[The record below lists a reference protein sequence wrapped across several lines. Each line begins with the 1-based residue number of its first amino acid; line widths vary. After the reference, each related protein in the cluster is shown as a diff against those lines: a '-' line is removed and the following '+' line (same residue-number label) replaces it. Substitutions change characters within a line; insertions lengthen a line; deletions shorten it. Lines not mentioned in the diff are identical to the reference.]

1 MLRIVGAG
9 LGRTGTMSL
18 KLALERLLGRPCYH
32 MMEVFGRPDD
42 IGVWH
47 RAVDG
52 DLPDWRSFLADYDAA
67 VDWPVAAFW
76 RELADAFP
84 DAVVLLS
91 TRRDADAWW
100 KSASETIFTVGRR
113 LGGGTDGEAPDGAA
127 GAHLGMVHDLF
138 AQRFTPDWLDEDA
151 AKRAYEAHNAAVR
164 ATIPANRLVD
174 WQAGD
179 GWAPICAALGVDVPD
194 APFPHANT
202 TEDFL
207 AMFRNADRA

>member
-1 MLRIVGAG
+1 MI
-9 LGRTGTMSL
+9 
-18 KLALERLLGRPCYH
+18 
-32 MMEVFGRPDD
+32 EVFGRPDD

-52 DLPDWRSFLADYDAA
+52 DLPDWHSFLADYDAA

-84 DAVVLLS
+84 DAPVLLS

-100 KSASETIFTVGRR
+100 KSASETIFTFGRR
-113 LGGGTDGEAPDGAA
+113 GTPDGPARD
-127 GAHLGMVHDLF
+127 HLAMVHDLF
-138 AQRFTPDWLDEDA
+138 ARRFTPDWLDENS
-151 AKRAYEAHNAAVR
+151 AKRAYDAHNAAVR
-164 ATIPANRLVD
+164 AAIPADRLVD

-179 GWAPICAALGVDVPD
+179 GWEPICAALGVEVPD

-202 TEDFL
+202 TADFQ
-207 AMFRNADRA
+207 AMFRDAP